1 MIKRMIRMFFLAT
14 LTAQPVS
21 VFPADHVDGPAA
33 RADPAADLADVYAWM
48 TADTEQVN
56 LALTIPAALFSDAVQ
71 YVFEVESSEALG
83 EAGSLTR
90 VICSFDEAQTIQCW
104 VGEDDYVTGIAS
116 EEVGLTSRSGRIRV
130 FAGLRDDPFFFN
142 SIGFNAVRTQIR
154 DTMSELEFDEA
165 GCPLLDSETSQTL
178 INQLTEGANTF
189 VNPVSALVLQI
200 DRSLLARGGDILAVS
215 GSTHRT

>member
-1 MIKRMIRMFFLAT
+1 MLKRMICMFFLAA
-14 LTAQPVS
+14 LMAQPVS

-83 EAGSLTR
+83 EEGNLTR
-90 VICSFDEAQTIQCW
+90 VICSFDEAQSIQCW
-104 VGEDDYVTGIAS
+104 VGEDDYVRGIAS

-154 DTMSELEFDEA
+154 DAMSELEFDEA

-178 INQLTEGANTF
+178 ISQLTQGANTF

>member
-1 MIKRMIRMFFLAT
+1 MIKPTLRIFLFVA
-14 LTAQPVS
+14 LIAQPPS
-21 VFPADHVDGPAA
+21 VFPADHVDGLAA

-56 LALTIPAALFSDAVQ
+56 LALTIPAALFSDAVH
-71 YVFEVESSEALG
+71 YVFDVESSEALG
-83 EAGSLTR
+83 ESGVLTR
-90 VICSFDEAQTIQCW
+90 VICSFDDAQTVQCW

-154 DTMSELEFDEA
+154 DTMGELDFDEA
-165 GCPLLDSETSQTL
+165 GCPLLDSETSQSL
-178 INQLTEGANTF
+178 IDQLTQGANTF

-200 DRSLLARGGDILAVS
+200 DRSLLDRGGDILAVA